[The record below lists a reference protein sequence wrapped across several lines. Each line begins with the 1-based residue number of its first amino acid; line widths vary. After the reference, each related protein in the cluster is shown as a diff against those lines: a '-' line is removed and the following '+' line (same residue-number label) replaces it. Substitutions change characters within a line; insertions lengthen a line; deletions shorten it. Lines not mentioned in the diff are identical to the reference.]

1 MVVRLITGPPGAGK
15 NTYIESKMKE
25 GDFVF
30 DFDEL
35 RMTYPHMSL
44 EQLKAMRETIYGSLQ
59 TLDRD
64 AWVIQCVA
72 KPEKRTEIAKKIGA
86 EEVVVLETPA
96 DLAKERVRERGRE
109 PERNDDVFAAIDEWW
124 SQYGVVSSD
133 VIVKPDM
140 GDLSDRKNQMTK
152 QTEDQ
157 DKGFPADT
165 PLAEMTTEQQLAYW
179 KHQSRKHESNYK
191 NLGNVDE
198 LKTKA
203 QKWDEANP
211 PKPAAN
217 EQDDKSGQPLDVDAL
232 RKQIALEIKMEAAP
246 ELVRTQFSTLIG
258 DRVPADRLNGIL
270 EDLDTTKY
278 VKQDGS
284 LDVDRIK
291 SKAELLAP
299 AESSSSQRR
308 TTTRTHQGN
317 RERQNGSSVQAGK
330 DLFAEFAK
338 KK

>member
-1 MVVRLITGPPGAGK
+1 MTVRLITGPPGAGK
-15 NTYIESKMKE
+15 NTYIDKHKKD
-25 GDFVF
+25 GDFIF

-35 RMTYPHMSL
+35 RAQYPHMTL
-44 EQLKAMRETIYGSLQ
+44 DQLKAMRETIYGSLQ

-64 AWVIQCVA
+64 AWVIQCIA
-72 KPEKRTEIAKKIGA
+72 KPEKRTEIAQKIGA

-96 DLAKERVRERGRE
+96 DVAKERVRERGRE
-109 PERNDDVFAAIDEWW
+109 PERNGDVFAAIDEWW

-140 GDLSDRKNQMTK
+140 GDLSDRKNQMTS
-152 QTEDQ
+152 QNEDQ

-179 KHQSRKHESNYK
+179 KHQSRKHENNYK
-191 NLGNVDE
+191 NLGNVEE

-211 PKPAAN
+211 PKPPAN
-217 EQDDKSGQPLDVDAL
+217 DDDKSGKPIDVDAL
-232 RKQIALEIKMEAAP
+232 RKQIALEIKLEAAP
-246 ELVRTQFSTLIG
+246 ELVRTQFKGLIG
-258 DRVPADRLNGIL
+258 DRVSEERLTGIL
-270 EDLDTTKY
+270 EDLDTKKY
-278 VKQDGS
+278 VKEDGS
-284 LDVDRIK
+284 VDVDRIK

-299 AESSSSQRR
+299 ADSSSTQRR
-308 TTTRTHQGN
+308 TTTRTHQGH
-317 RERQNGSSVQAGK
+317 REGQKGSSVQAGK

>member
-1 MVVRLITGPPGAGK
+1 MTVRLITGPPGAGK
-15 NTYIESKMKE
+15 NTYIEKHMKD

-30 DFDEL
+30 DWDVL
-35 RMTYPHMSL
+35 ASQYPHMTR
-44 EQLKAMRETIYGSLQ
+44 EQLKQLRETIYASLQ

-72 KPEKRTEIAKKIGA
+72 SGEKRAEIAKRIGA
-86 EEVVVLETPA
+86 DEVVVLETPA
-96 DLAKERVRERGRE
+96 DLAKERVKARGRN
-109 PERNDDVFAAIDEWW
+109 PEKNDEVFGAIDQWW

-140 GDLSDRKNQMTK
+140 GDLSDRKKPMTK

-179 KHQSRKHESNYK
+179 KHQSRKHENNYK
-191 NLGNVDE
+191 SLGDVE
-198 LKTKA
+198 TLKERA
-203 QKWDEANP
+203 QKWADHEEKN
-211 PKPAAN
+211 KPAPKT
-217 EQDDKSGQPLDVDAL
+217 DDKSANEPLDVETL

-246 ELVRTQFSTLIG
+246 ELVRSQFATLIG
-258 DRVPADRLNGIL
+258 DRLPADKRDGIL
-270 EDLDTTKY
+270 EDLDMKKY

-299 AESSSSQRR
+299 ETSGTPRR
-308 TTTRTHQGN
+308 TTRTHQGN
-317 RERQNGSSVQAGK
+317 RERQSGSSVQAGK
-330 DLFAEFAK
+330 DLFADFAK